1 MSLTDET
8 LFAFLTSQ
16 VGQMAFPIWQDLN
29 FERGVAGEEG
39 VSLWRGAQFSHTHKK
54 LKSEIFNDKKSLL
67 LKDKTVL
74 RMKNL
79 LRVNIFGVLWKIQGG
94 GHEKPI

>member
-1 MSLTDET
+1 
-8 LFAFLTSQ
+8 
-16 VGQMAFPIWQDLN
+16 MAFPIWQDLN

-79 LRVNIFGVLWKIQGG
+79 LRVNIFGVL
-94 GHEKPI
+94 